1 MAIVQNF
8 WLKGASKRLAGAV
21 IYEAMG
27 QTRARRLAESVT
39 NPRTAAQMN
48 QRVKWANL
56 VNLYRVNSDWMKY
69 AYETKKVTQ
78 SEYNKWMSLNV
89 TNSRIY
95 LTKQLAAAGACV
107 VDAYTITQGSLPSIE
122 NTPNGNIYYNTNIYT
137 GDIGDT
143 FEVSVAQLSTQILAN
158 NPGIREG
165 DQISL
170 IRFSQQTNGDNGV
183 PYVIVRK
190 YEMIVSTTN
199 NNPVGNYLPTDLVTV
214 QVAGTRN
221 VLAFVTGQRVGGF
234 AWILSRT
241 IAGKTYVSPQRIIP
255 VNNGALISLY
265 SSDAA
270 YRAAIESYGTSEDA
284 FLSSVTANTSSGAA
298 IPPAI
303 VRMEINGKSFTVGSR
318 VEGLR
323 IVEDDSVSVIFN
335 QPIPAAQGDI
345 ILNTNKGIIKASIEG
360 VTGSYVDGLVVN
372 IPTAYTDVIV
382 YDITVDDTSFG
393 QVRAQFAIRNSDSQ
407 GGLE

>member
-1 MAIVQNF
+1 MAIIENF
-8 WLKGASKRLAGAV
+8 WLDGARKRLAGAV
-21 IYEAMG
+21 IYNAMG
-27 QTRARRLAESVT
+27 QTRSRRLAKSVT
-39 NPRTAAQMN
+39 NPRTEAQMN

-69 AYETKKVTQ
+69 AYETKKITQ

-122 NTPNGNIYYNTNIYT
+122 NTQGADGVFYSNVYTGNISALDDVTVA
-137 GDIGDT
+137 T
-143 FEVSVAQLSTQILAN
+143 FTEQVLQN

-165 DQISL
+165 DQLSL
-170 IRFSQQTNGDNGV
+170 IRLSQQTNGDNGV
-183 PYVIVRK
+183 PYVVQRRYEIVLSR
-190 YEMIVSTTN
+190 TN
-199 NNPVGNYLPTDLVTV
+199 NRLVFDYLPDDIVITPS
-214 QVAGTRN
+214 QGTRN
-221 VLAFVTGQRVGGF
+221 VLAVGVESRVGGF

-241 IAGKTYVSPQRIIP
+241 IAGKTYVSTQTIVP

-270 YRAAIESYGTSEDA
+270 YRAAIESYGTAEDA
-284 FLSSVTANTSSGAA
+284 FLSSVTANTSSSAA

-303 VRMEINGKSFTVGSR
+303 VRVEINEVPYTVGSR
-318 VEGLR
+318 VEVAK
-323 IVEDDSVSVIFN
+323 IASDNTISVIFN
-335 QPIPAAQGDI
+335 QPVPKAQGDI
-345 ILNTNKGIIKASIEG
+345 VLNTNKGTIRASIDE
-360 VTGSYVDGLVVN
+360 VVGSSVDGIFVRLE
-372 IPTAYTDVIV
+372 TAYTDVVV

-393 QVRAQFAIRNSDSQ
+393 QIRAQFAIRNSDSQ

>member
-27 QTRARRLAESVT
+27 QTRARRLSESVT
-39 NPRTAAQMN
+39 NPRTEAQMN

-69 AYETKKVTQ
+69 AYETKKTSQ

-107 VDAYTITQGSLPSIE
+107 VDAYAITQGSLPSIE
-122 NTPNGNIYYNTNIYT
+122 NTNSGNLWLSNIYT
-137 GDIGDT
+137 TGLIGDLEDVT
-143 FEVSVAQLSTQILAN
+143 VASFTEYILKN

-165 DQISL
+165 DQLSL
-170 IRFSQQTNGDNGV
+170 IRLSQQTNADNGI
-183 PYVIVRK
+183 PYVIQRK
-190 YEMIVSTTN
+190 YELVFSRTN
-199 NNPVGNYLPTDLVTV
+199 NREVYDYLPSDLVETV
-214 QVAGTRN
+214 ASGDDT
-221 VLAFVTGQRVGGF
+221 VLALNIASRVGGF

-241 IAGKTYVSPQRIIP
+241 EAGKTYVSTQTIVP

-270 YRAAIESYGTSEDA
+270 YREAIESYGTAEDA
-284 FLSSVTANTSSGAA
+284 FLSSASANTSSRAA

-303 VRMEINGKSFTVGSR
+303 VRVEIKEVPYTVGSR
-318 VEGLR
+318 VEGLSLANENT
-323 IVEDDSVSVIFN
+323 ISAIFN
-335 QPIPAAQGDI
+335 QPVPKAEGDI
-345 ILNTNKGIIKASIEG
+345 ILNTNKGIIKASIDE
-360 VTGSYVDGLVVN
+360 VVGSSVDGKFFGIQGTLTGVV
-372 IPTAYTDVIV
+372 V
-382 YDITVDDTSFG
+382 YDITVDTSFG
-393 QVRAQFAIRNSDSQ
+393 DVRAQFAIRNSDSQ
-407 GGLE
+407 GGIE

>member
-39 NPRTAAQMN
+39 NPRTEAQMN

-122 NTPNGNIYYNTNIYT
+122 NTPNGDIYYNTNIYT
-137 GDIGDT
+137 GDIDDT
-143 FEVSVAQLSTQILAN
+143 AEVSVAQLSTQILAN

-170 IRFSQQTNGDNGV
+170 IRFSQQTNSDSGA

-199 NNPVGNYLPTDLVTV
+199 NNPVGNYLPTDLVIV
-214 QVAGTRN
+214 QSAGANN
-221 VLAFVTGQRVGGF
+221 VLAFECGQRVGGF

-241 IAGKTYVSPQRIIP
+241 IAGKTYVSSQRIIP

-270 YRAAIESYGTSEDA
+270 YKAAIESYGTSEDA
-284 FLSSVTANTSSGAA
+284 FLSSVTANTAEGAA
-298 IPPAI
+298 IPAAI
-303 VRMEINGKSFTVGSR
+303 VRIEIKEVTYTVGSR
-318 VEGLR
+318 IEGLSLAKDNT
-323 IVEDDSVSVIFN
+323 ISAIFN
-335 QPIPAAQGDI
+335 QTVPKAEGDI
-345 ILNTNKGIIKASIEG
+345 TLNTNKGIIKASIDE
-360 VTGSYVDGLVVN
+360 VVGSSVDGKLYG
-372 IPTAYTDVIV
+372 IEGTLTDVVV
-382 YDITVDDTSFG
+382 YDITVDTSFG
-393 QVRAQFAIRNSDSQ
+393 DVRAQFAIRNSDSQ

>member
-39 NPRTAAQMN
+39 NPRTEAQMN

-69 AYETKKVTQ
+69 AYETKKATQ

-122 NTPNGNIYYNTNIYT
+122 NTMKEAGVWITNI
-137 GDIGDT
+137 
-143 FEVSVAQLSTQILAN
+143 FVANTDHFVNMTVASFTQNVLQN

-170 IRFSQQTNGDNGV
+170 IRLSQQTNADNGT
-183 PYVIVRK
+183 PYVIQRR
-190 YEMIVSTTN
+190 YELVLSLTN
-199 NNPVGNYLPTDLVTV
+199 NRMAEEYLPSDIVDIIINGSSPAL
-214 QVAGTRN
+214 GLN
-221 VLAFVTGQRVGGF
+221 IGSRVGGF

-241 IAGKTYVSPQRIIP
+241 IAGKTYVSTQSIVP

-270 YRAAIESYGTSEDA
+270 YKAAIESYGTSDEA
-284 FLSSVTANTSSGAA
+284 FLSSVSASSSPGAS
-298 IPPAI
+298 IPAAI
-303 VRMEINGKSFTVGSR
+303 VRVEIKDTPFTVGSR
-318 VEGLR
+318 VEVAE
-323 IVEDDSVSVIFN
+323 IATDDTISVIFN

-345 ILNTNKGIIKASIEG
+345 ILNTNKGTITASIDE
-360 VTGSYVDGLVVN
+360 VVGSSVDGIFVRLE
-372 IPTAYTDVIV
+372 TSYTDVVV
-382 YDITVDDTSFG
+382 YDITVNNTSFG

>member
-39 NPRTAAQMN
+39 NPRTEAQMN

-69 AYETKKVTQ
+69 AYETKKTTQ

-122 NTPNGNIYYNTNIYT
+122 NTMKEAGVWLTNIFVT
-137 GDIGDT
+137 NSDDFVDMT
-143 FEVSVAQLSTQILAN
+143 VASFTQNVLQN

-170 IRFSQQTNGDNGV
+170 IRLSQQTNGDNGT
-183 PYVIVRK
+183 PYVIQRR
-190 YEMIVSTTN
+190 YELVFSLTN
-199 NNPVGNYLPTDLVTV
+199 NRMAEEYLPSDIVDIISNGSSPAL
-214 QVAGTRN
+214 GLN
-221 VLAFVTGQRVGGF
+221 IGSRVGGF

-241 IAGKTYVSPQRIIP
+241 IAGKTYVSTQSIVP

-270 YRAAIESYGTSEDA
+270 YKAAIESYGTSNEA
-284 FLSSVTANTSSGAA
+284 FLSSVSANSSIGAT
-298 IPPAI
+298 IPAAI
-303 VRMEINGKSFTVGSR
+303 VRIEINGTSYTVGSR
-318 VEGLR
+318 VE
-323 IVEDDSVSVIFN
+323 IDEIATDDTIDVFFN
-335 QPIPAAQGDI
+335 QPIPQAQGNI
-345 ILNTNKGIIKASIEG
+345 TLNTNRGTILASISEA
-360 VTGSYVDGLVVN
+360 TGSKVGGSINELAAALKDVV
-372 IPTAYTDVIV
+372 V
-382 YDITVDDTSFG
+382 YDITVDTSFG
-393 QVRAQFAIRNSDSQ
+393 DIRAQFAIRNSDSQ

>member
-39 NPRTAAQMN
+39 NPRTEAQMN

-56 VNLYRVNSDWMKY
+56 VNLYRVNSNWMKY
-69 AYETKKVTQ
+69 AYETKKATQ

-122 NTPNGNIYYNTNIYT
+122 NTLTEDSLYKSNLYT
-137 GDIGDT
+137 GTLATLRNTTI
-143 FEVSVAQLSTQILAN
+143 AQLSEALLAN

-165 DQISL
+165 DQLSL
-170 IRFSQQTNGDNGV
+170 IRLSQQTNSDTGV
-183 PYVIVRK
+183 PYVILRK
-190 YEMIVSTTN
+190 YELIVNKSDTRQ
-199 NNPVGNYLPTDLVTV
+199 VDDFLPSDLVNI
-214 QVAGTRN
+214 AGISTN
-221 VLAFVTGQRVGGF
+221 FSLAVDPNGRVGGF
-234 AWILSRT
+234 SWILSRT
-241 IAGKTYVSPQRIIP
+241 LAGKTYVSNQSIVP
-255 VNNGALISLY
+255 VNNEALISLY

-284 FLSSVTANTSSGAA
+284 FLSSATANTSSGAA

-303 VRMEINGKSFTVGSR
+303 VRVDIKEVPYTVGSR
-318 VEGLR
+318 VEGLSLAKENT
-323 IVEDDSVSVIFN
+323 ISAIFN
-335 QPIPAAQGDI
+335 QPVPQAQGDI
-345 ILNTNKGIIKASIEG
+345 ILNTNKGTLKASIEE
-360 VTGSYVDGLVVN
+360 VVGSSVDGIFYGIEGTL
-372 IPTAYTDVIV
+372 TDVVV
-382 YDITVDDTSFG
+382 YDITVDTSFG
-393 QVRAQFAIRNSDSQ
+393 NVRAQFAIRNSDSQ